1 MSARMV
7 STLVIFEF
15 NSDKYNS
22 KFIKKFNYFAL
33 SRNINGLQ
41 RQLFLDFC
49 FKLCHDHY
57 GINDERRNMS
67 VETIKNEM
75 LTMSQEE
82 LSMIIHYA
90 QRIKTVSATAT
101 FSVGQ
106 EVIVIQKT
114 KRRAGVI
121 LKMNAKKAVVR
132 MPWQGRTASVS
143 VPYAMLEAA

>member
-1 MSARMV
+1 
-7 STLVIFEF
+7 
-15 NSDKYNS
+15 
-22 KFIKKFNYFAL
+22 
-33 SRNINGLQ
+33 
-41 RQLFLDFC
+41 
-49 FKLCHDHY
+49 
-57 GINDERRNMS
+57 MS

-90 QRIKTVSATAT
+90 QRIKQVSATAT

-106 EVIVIQKT
+106 EVIVVQKT

-143 VPYAMLEAA
+143 VPYSMLEAA